1 VAMSVRAGMGIALA
15 VGGLGIADHL
25 RSGLGPRPIAVP
37 VVALGVAA
45 GLMAVPYATRWG
57 GSRRQAA
64 RTTLA
69 MWALLAI
76 PFALVAFTDEPSVL
90 APISCVLYAL
100 AFGWA
105 TSFTGRYAH
114 ADRPLASLDGEPRAI
129 AEGVL
134 DRAGLAQ
141 AAVLVAPMVG
151 LNALAVGLVG
161 CVLVVDRRAAS
172 ELRSDELAALVAHEA
187 AHVRQGDVLV
197 HHAVLGAC
205 VTVALVIALVSPI
218 APILTA
224 LALWCAW
231 YPAVAQRSEL
241 RADRFAARLAGTE
254 ATLSMLERI
263 HADQPERVA
272 RVTSNPW
279 LAAYLTHPPYE
290 VRQGQ
295 LREHGPPVA
304 PAHHRAALLRAALAG
319 VAVGVPLAWPHAPMG
334 VRVACAVPAAML
346 FVAAWTRAVWAV
358 RASYQVRLGLPPARS
373 FGRARSIATGALLVA
388 VAGANVAP
396 PLVAGIISTSAL
408 LAWLIAMRVLRDR
421 PRRTA
426 ISVAALPPRLRRAV
440 GEAQAALSDDEPQR
454 GLAVLDAV
462 VPTELGTAWHA
473 AVRGQCLMHDGRW
486 DEAREAL
493 EAACDTDPEF
503 VVARASLVSLLY
515 LMEDWPAASE
525 AARALSELAPADP
538 TTWAWKGF
546 VHLGAGDVAAA
557 QAAFDTATAL
567 HAADA
572 HALAGLVHVA
582 IDRASSPEEVAQALD
597 RAIAVGP
604 RSPSVL
610 LAHARCL
617 RLAGREDEART
628 RYEESIAQLAG
639 IGSRCLAPSYERRAC
654 AWGIIPMREE
664 TAHHAAAAAPG

>member
-1 VAMSVRAGMGIALA
+1 MSVRAGMGIALA

-134 DRAGLAQ
+134 DRAGLAP